1 MSYEGMKRSSPRIHL
16 YFIPGR
22 YIASIDNDVE
32 RKDGVE
38 HMANIITASMAC
50 FPYVM
55 VGLGQAIIVGTHST
69 GRTAHD
75 TAETTGRRIPLMTF
89 EERVKT
95 SGKED
100 TRCKVC
106 FIPGCPVFT
115 AR

>member
-1 MSYEGMKRSSPRIHL
+1 MAEKLRSHGSHNEVVSWKFVTLFMNALR
-16 YFIPGR
+16 G
-22 YIASIDNDVE
+22 SKE
-32 RKDGVE
+32 RKGKT
-38 HMANIITASMAC
+38 MATIITASMAY

-55 VGLGQAIIVGTHST
+55 VGLGQAIIVGTNPA
-69 GRTAHD
+69 GRTVHD

-100 TRCKVC
+100 TR
-106 FIPGCPVFT
+106 PGCPVFT

>member
-1 MSYEGMKRSSPRIHL
+1 MNALRGSK
-16 YFIPGR
+16 
-22 YIASIDNDVE
+22 E
-32 RKDGVE
+32 RKGKT
-38 HMANIITASMAC
+38 MATIITASMAY

-55 VGLGQAIIVGTHST
+55 VGLGQAIIVGTNPA
-69 GRTAHD
+69 GRTVHD